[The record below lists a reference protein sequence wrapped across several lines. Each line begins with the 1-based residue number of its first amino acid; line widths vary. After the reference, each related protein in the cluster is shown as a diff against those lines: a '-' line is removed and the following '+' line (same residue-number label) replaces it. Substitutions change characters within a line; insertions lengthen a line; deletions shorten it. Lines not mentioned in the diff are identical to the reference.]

1 MMVLHWTFILLC
13 IVNFCARN
21 LKAGIPGIKIKAIS
35 TAKDSSDY
43 TELSALIGS
52 SIHLPC
58 NLSQDSNE
66 DGVKLV
72 LWYKLDFPNPIY
84 TLDIRTNTIEAKHY
98 SSKIFGSRAYFNV
111 TKHAT
116 AHLRINPLKDD
127 DEGEYRC
134 RIDYKRGRT
143 INRIVKLNVIVPVK
157 YVRIRGE
164 RNITYSGVI
173 GPFSEGQKLTLICEA
188 TGGRPTPRVF
198 WKKEQRELESTTY
211 VDHNGM
217 VMNIVVIDSLTREDL
232 STILTCHA
240 MNNNITSPVFS
251 SVMFNMNLKPLN
263 VKITTHLEVLTNGDE
278 IEISCQ
284 SEGSKPPAE
293 IIWLRENDTV
303 SPSSTHLYDHITIS
317 IMQMNVS
324 ADDNGRKIT
333 CKAQNPHLPESAL
346 QDSLTL
352 FVQYAPRL
360 SLVFG
365 TNVQYEHIREGSDV
379 YFECNV
385 QSNPPISEI
394 KWKFQSEDLYHE
406 PLKGI
411 MIKNHSLLLH
421 NVSKKNRGM
430 YQCLGENSFGEG
442 KSEEIYLRIQYSPVC
457 STRQLRTYGI
467 ARHGRSNISCSVDAD
482 PNEVNFTWTFNGS
495 KRRELPG
502 ASGHR
507 TDRGAE
513 SIIEYQPLTVTDY
526 GVIQCHAKNAIGNMV
541 KPCIYNIVPSGPPPP
556 LLNCTIFKSPNNSIH
571 VFCSNGDLVL
581 PKSYHL
587 EIYNMEDEHLVTNI
601 STAKD
606 PNFLIKNLPAGSN
619 FVFVIYS
626 NSNKGRS
633 ESVVLTT
640 TTTTSSEKHISPK
653 KKFATN
659 IFLLSSFVFLGTLA
673 VFTIIAGITVLRNK
687 PKGHNMK
694 DKPADIKVSE
704 QSTPRNNECG
714 EENSY
719 IYNSPNIQTDFL
731 QLTKFPTADSLLS
744 KHLENNYHQNI
755 IEGNV
760 MNHHLALVEAREDV

>member
-21 LKAGIPGIKIKAIS
+21 LKAGIPGIKIKAVS

-251 SVMFNMNLKPLN
+251 SVMFNMN
-263 VKITTHLEVLTNGDE
+263 
-278 IEISCQ
+278 
-284 SEGSKPPAE
+284 
-293 IIWLRENDTV
+293 
-303 SPSSTHLYDHITIS
+303 
-317 IMQMNVS
+317 
-324 ADDNGRKIT
+324 
-333 CKAQNPHLPESAL
+333 
-346 QDSLTL
+346 
-352 FVQYAPRL
+352 YAPRL

-687 PKGHNMK
+687 PKGHNIK
-694 DKPADIKVSE
+694 DKPTDIKVSE

-719 IYNSPNIQTDFL
+719 IYNTPNIQTDFL